1 MASELRV
8 NTLKDASGNNS
19 VGMTYVAGGSAKV
32 WTHYSATALVNS
44 LNSSSFTD
52 NGQGD
57 HTIAFS
63 TSFSNANY
71 SAQFAA
77 KHSNNNALANSLK
90 TLSTGSIVTINGG
103 ALNNYL
109 YHTNRTDNDDNCLTI
124 HGDLA

>member
-1 MASELRV
+1 MAGKIVADQLEHSTAGTVSTE
-8 NTLKDASGNNS
+8 
-19 VGMTYVAGGSAKV
+19 YVVDGSAKV

-52 NGQGD
+52 NDTGD
-57 HTIAFS
+57 HTIAFT

-77 KHSNNNALANSLK
+77 KHSNNNALANSIK

-103 ALNNYL
+103 ASNNL
-109 YHTNRTDNDDNCLTI
+109 LHQSNRTDNVDNCLTI

>member
-1 MASELRV
+1 MAGKILTDQIEHSTAGSLDTQYVV
-8 NTLKDASGNNS
+8 N
-19 VGMTYVAGGSAKV
+19 GSAKV
-32 WTHYSATALVNS
+32 WSHYSATALENS

-57 HTIAFS
+57 HTIAFT
-63 TSFSNANY
+63 TSFSNVTY

-77 KHSNNNALANSLK
+77 KHSNNNALANSIK

-103 ALNNYL
+103 ASNNL
-109 YHTNRTDNDDNCLTI
+109 LHQSNRTDNVDNCLTI